1 VCWRLSHRRDV
12 NDLQSVHTEA
22 DTRDAAYQCRFHFSE
37 TGGAHAYMIGILLRV
52 LVFYR
57 IRAGLAWI
65 AFMNRS
71 ASLVAT
77 RPKGVPP

>member
-1 VCWRLSHRRDV
+1 
-12 NDLQSVHTEA
+12 
-22 DTRDAAYQCRFHFSE
+22 
-37 TGGAHAYMIGILLRV
+37 MIGILLRV